1 MTQYWVTTIDNP
13 FNYFNDFDNWYR
25 FDEDHRY
32 NTCGYV
38 ARQAELLGYSNEM
51 NEARQ
56 TEIINEAVD
65 RICQLNVLGIYK
77 RITKDSIIK
86 PVKIEDL
93 PDLAD

>member
-93 PDLAD
+93 PDLTD